1 MTIAVTSLC
10 VSIACRESEADAPTP
25 TPPYVIIAQF
35 VTNYSMTLYAPNG
48 SYDAYR
54 NDWHW
59 DNFESTEG
67 LVFTQE
73 DNVTFAIPATNLA
86 VAYTVNVYADE
97 EMTELVA
104 TTNLDAEETSTSKLK
119 PLHLSIDRF
128 ENGRYYY
135 DVVAQLATGKTL
147 RNLTGA
153 FAIDVTG
160 IDGVDSDC
168 DATEVARYDIYGRL
182 LTEPTPGI
190 NIVIYSDGTSKKIII
205 D

>member
-59 DNFESTEG
+59 GDFETIEE
-67 LVFTQE
+67 LVSTQE
-73 DNVTFAIPATNLA
+73 DNATFAIPATNLA

-104 TTNLDAEETSTSKLK
+104 TTNLDAEET
-119 PLHLSIDRF
+119 
-128 ENGRYYY
+128 
-135 DVVAQLATGKTL
+135 AT
-147 RNLTGA
+147 
-153 FAIDVTG
+153 
-160 IDGVDSDC
+160 
-168 DATEVARYDIYGRL
+168 
-182 LTEPTPGI
+182 
-190 NIVIYSDGTSKKIII
+190 
-205 D
+205 